1 MNRQEE
7 VPGPLGPWPRRTKV
21 ANDIADTLRRQIV
34 TGQRAQGERLP
45 AEKELAAHFGVSQ
58 PTIREALRVLD
69 VMGLVDIRHGSGT
82 WVAGDST
89 RLLSQSL
96 ETLLQ
101 LESVGIGEILEVRR
115 ALAALTATQ
124 AARRAT
130 AEDLTALRKAQEG
143 IDAARGAS
151 ILERA
156 SWIVS
161 FLDALSASAHNPLL
175 MALESCL
182 NKLLIQVQLRAWES
196 RSTEF
201 WSTWGGAASVQR
213 RKIIAA
219 LEAKDEKGTADAMEA
234 YHKVQWER
242 LTADRE
248 LSRVHLSDASI
259 DGALTIELLTTAER
273 AFAAQKGP
281 VALGRLYPAPGTPS
295 RLRAELFDPIG
306 RPASNRTP
314 ATV

>member
-1 MNRQEE
+1 MSRKED
-7 VPGPLGPWPRRTKV
+7 VAAGVGPWPRRTKV

-45 AEKELAAHFGVSQ
+45 AEKELAGYFGVSQ

-89 RLLSQSL
+89 RLLSQSV

-115 ALAALTATQ
+115 ALATLTASQ

-130 AEDLTALRKAQEG
+130 PADLSSLRKAQEG
-143 IDAARGAS
+143 IDAARGAP

-156 SWIVS
+156 SWILS

-175 MALESCL
+175 LALESCL

-201 WSTWGGAASVQR
+201 WSTWGGAASGQR

-219 LEAKDEKGTADAMEA
+219 LEAKDEKQAVDAMEA

-248 LSRVHLSDASI
+248 LHRVHLSDASV
-259 DGALTIELLTTAER
+259 DGALMIELLTKAAP
-273 AFAAQKGP
+273 AF
-281 VALGRLYPAPGTPS
+281 PAPKRS
-295 RLRAELFDPIG
+295 
-306 RPASNRTP
+306 SS
-314 ATV
+314 